1 VIKTLNYD
9 ETSFPIRLGYCLK
22 ANIISVIGYNAI
34 SDFEKSAKEVN
45 YYELIEKIYNPELKT
60 KVQINMVT
68 QPIYH
73 TNSKMLNGGE
83 SGSKR
88 VQHHNPNYIKRNP
101 HSKPSSTPT
110 AVQTQTST
118 LPQKGRQNHHRSK
131 QINNHQQH
139 PNRISPNPTINTNNH
154 HNNKTQQQQQ
164 RHNNNRQTPPRQI
177 TNLVNMNNGQP
188 SLVELTTDTTINP
201 VQKNVVKH
209 SQKPF
214 QDTSYLIKK
223 GQITPINGSRSSPVL
238 AKSNRASP
246 QGFAGSKC
254 FEPPTP
260 NALPKPP
267 SNWTP
272 FQFPSK
278 KNLFGNI
285 DDILTFGD
293 MTRTGCSAEA
303 RLDNDYS
310 VSSTARDV
318 SQELKLILKGNA

>member
-1 VIKTLNYD
+1 
-9 ETSFPIRLGYCLK
+9 
-22 ANIISVIGYNAI
+22 
-34 SDFEKSAKEVN
+34 
-45 YYELIEKIYNPELKT
+45 
-60 KVQINMVT
+60 MVT
-68 QPIYH
+68 PPKYH
-73 TNSKMLNGGE
+73 TNAKMLNGGE

-88 VQHHNPNYIKRNP
+88 VQHHNPNHIKRNP
-101 HSKPSSTPT
+101 HSKTLPTPA
-110 AVQTQTST
+110 AVQIQTST

-131 QINNHQQH
+131 HMNNHQQH
-139 PNRISPNPTINTNNH
+139 PNRISPNPMNNTNNY
-154 HNNKTQQQQQ
+154 HNNKNQQQQQ

-188 SLVELTTDTTINP
+188 SLVELTPATTTSP
-201 VQKNVVKH
+201 AQKTVVKQ

-214 QDTSYLIKK
+214 QDTSYRTKK
-223 GQITPINGSRSSPVL
+223 GQITPNNGSRSSPVL
-238 AKSNRASP
+238 SKSNRASP

-278 KNLFGNI
+278 QNLFGNI
-285 DDILTFGD
+285 DDMLTFGD
-293 MTRTGCSAEA
+293 MTRNGCSAES
-303 RLDNDYS
+303 RLDNDS
-310 VSSTARDV
+310 LVSSTARDV

>member
-1 VIKTLNYD
+1 
-9 ETSFPIRLGYCLK
+9 
-22 ANIISVIGYNAI
+22 
-34 SDFEKSAKEVN
+34 
-45 YYELIEKIYNPELKT
+45 
-60 KVQINMVT
+60 MVT
-68 QPIYH
+68 PPKYH
-73 TNSKMLNGGE
+73 TNSKMMNGGE
-83 SGSKR
+83 TGSKR
-88 VQHHNPNYIKRNP
+88 VQHHNPTHIKRNP
-101 HSKPSSTPT
+101 LSKTSVAPT

-118 LPQKGRQNHHRSK
+118 PPQKRRQNHHRSK
-131 QINNHQQH
+131 QLNNNQQH
-139 PNRISPNPTINTNNH
+139 TNRISPNPTNNYQ
-154 HNNKTQQQQQ
+154 NNKNQQQQQ

-188 SLVELTTDTTINP
+188 SLVEPTTATTTNP
-201 VQKNVVKH
+201 AQKNFVKH
-209 SQKPF
+209 TQKPF
-214 QDTSYLIKK
+214 QDTSYRNKK
-223 GQITPINGSRSSPVL
+223 GPIIPNNGSRSSPVL

-272 FQFPSK
+272 YQFSSK
-278 KNLFGNI
+278 QTLFGNI

-293 MTRTGCSAEA
+293 MTRTGCSAES
-303 RLDNDYS
+303 RLDNDCL